1 MKLLSP
7 SQVNNIIT
15 NINKVMISGNINL
28 LSKQSYNYLYLC
40 SGFIA
45 HYNYHGFIA
54 HYYNVNE
61 LILDIKNNK
70 QYNQWL
76 NFRKNDENYAYYMQK
91 RDIYNRLCVPF

>member
-1 MKLLSP
+1 M
-7 SQVNNIIT
+7 T
-15 NINKVMISGNINL
+15 SGNINL

-54 HYYNVNE
+54 HYNNLNE

-70 QYNQWL
+70 QYNQWR
-76 NFRKNDENYAYYMQK
+76 NFTPNDKDYAYYMQK